1 MKMYYDKD
9 VDVKALANKIVAVIG
24 YGSQG
29 MGQSQNM
36 SDSGLKVI
44 VGLREGGASW
54 QKAKDDGMNVK
65 TIEDAAKEADVIHIL
80 LPDEIQA
87 DVYEKSIAPYVK
99 PGNTISFSH
108 GYNIHFK
115 YIKVPE
121 NVNITMIA
129 PKGPGSMVRRTYLEG
144 FGIPGLVAVEQD
156 ATGDA
161 LDVALAMGKA
171 CGLSKAGILETT
183 FREETETDLF
193 GEQAILCGGVTEL
206 INAGFTTLVEAG
218 YQPEIAY
225 FETCH
230 ELKLIVDLIYEKGFA
245 GMWNDVSN
253 TAEFGGLSR
262 RDRIINDDAK
272 KEMKK
277 ILSEIQKGK
286 FTKEWAL
293 ESTAKMPML
302 NRMRELESEEKIEKV
317 GSKLRK
323 ACGLEKKAKE
333 KEEKVVVVNF
343 DKNKKK

>member
-9 VDVKALANKIVAVIG
+9 VDIEVLANKTIAVIG

-36 SDSGLKVI
+36 ADSGLKII
-44 VGLREGGASW
+44 VGLREGGLSW
-54 QKAKDDGMNVK
+54 KKANDDGMNVK
-65 TIEDAAKEADVIHIL
+65 TIEEAAKVADIIHIL
-80 LPDEIQA
+80 LPDEIQS
-87 DVYEKSIAPYVK
+87 DVYNQSIAPYVK
-99 PGNTISFSH
+99 EGNTISFSH

-115 YIKVPE
+115 YIKAPE
-121 NVNITMIA
+121 GVNVTMIA

-144 FGIPGLVAVEQD
+144 FGIPGLFAVEKD

-161 LDVALAMGKA
+161 QDIALAMGKA
-171 CGLSKAGILETT
+171 CGLSRAGILETT

-262 RDRIINDDAK
+262 RDRIINDEAK
-272 KEMKK
+272 GEMKK
-277 ILSEIQKGK
+277 ILREIQKGK
-286 FTKEWAL
+286 FAKEWAL
-293 ESTAKMPML
+293 ESIAKMPML
-302 NRMRELESEEKIEKV
+302 NAMRTLESEKKIEVV

-323 ACGLEKKAKE
+323 ACGLEKKS
-333 KEEKVVVVNF
+333 
-343 DKNKKK
+343 

>member
-9 VDVKALANKIVAVIG
+9 IDIKAIAKKTVAVIG

-29 MGQSQNM
+29 MGQSRNM
-36 SDSGLKVI
+36 SDSGIKVI
-44 VGLREGGASW
+44 VGLREGGTSW
-54 QKAKDDGMNVK
+54 QKAKDDGMDVK
-65 TIEDAAKEADVIHIL
+65 TIEEAAKAADIIHIL
-80 LPDEIQA
+80 LPDEIQGN
-87 DVYEKSIAPYVK
+87 VYEKSIAPYVEA
-99 PGNTISFSH
+99 GNTISFSH
-108 GYNIHFK
+108 GYNILFK

-121 NVNITMIA
+121 DVNIIMIA

-144 FGIPGLVAVEQD
+144 FGIPGLFAVEKN
-156 ATGDA
+156 ATGDGK
-161 LDVALAMGKA
+161 DIALAMGKV
-171 CGLSKAGILETT
+171 CGLSRAGILETT

-206 INAGFTTLVEAG
+206 INAGFSTLVEAG

-262 RDRIINDDAK
+262 RHRIINNEAK
-272 KEMKK
+272 DEMKK
-277 ILSEIQKGK
+277 ILGEIQKGK
-286 FTKEWAL
+286 FAKEWTL
-293 ESTAKMPML
+293 ESIAKMPML
-302 NRMRELESEEKIEKV
+302 NRMRTLESEKKIEQV

-323 ACGLEKKAKE
+323 ACGLEKKDE
-333 KEEKVVVVNF
+333 
-343 DKNKKK
+343 